1 MAEVTLIC
9 DTREQNPYIFR
20 TRSIRKKLTTGDYS
34 VLDYEDRIAIEKKE
48 LDDLIGCLT
57 GGRDRFERELARG
70 VAMDYFAVVVECSFS
85 DIVSGNY
92 RSKMTPKS
100 AIQSILA
107 FSVRYRLP
115 FFFTENRQYSARV
128 TESLLL
134 KYWSQ
139 LLSGKIIMK

>member
-1 MAEVTLIC
+1 MSDGPIIII
-9 DTREQNPYIFR
+9 DSNEQLPYKFR
-20 TRSIRKKLTTGDYS
+20 APSIRAKLPTGDYS
-34 VLDYEDRIAIEKKE
+34 IEGFEDKIAIERKE
-48 LDDLIGCLT
+48 INDLIGCLT

-134 KYWSQ
+134 KYWM
-139 LLSGKIIMK
+139 GYYR